1 MGSLLRVWQ
10 RRTPRSLAPHVMWL
24 LVLTV
29 PILVH
34 AEQFTGTVVG
44 ISDGDTI
51 SVLRQGKAVTVHL
64 YGVACPARRHAFGA
78 QARQFTR
85 DVAFQQVV
93 AVLVDSPT
101 RRSRR
106 LIAGVQLPDGRDLS
120 QALVQAGYAW
130 HDSRYAPADRR
141 LAQLEAEARAAKRGL
156 WAEAEPAPSL
166 AVAHSAAGAPA
177 AGAGAASAAAP
188 GEAHGA
194 RHGLPGMPPASVS
207 CAVLPRVACSVG
219 YGYTARL
226 AAP

>member
-1 MGSLLRVWQ
+1 MGSLLRVWP
-10 RRTPRSLAPHVMWL
+10 RHTPLSLAPHVMWL
-24 LVLTV
+24 LLLSL
-29 PILVH
+29 PLLVH

-44 ISDGDTI
+44 VSDGDTI

-64 YGVACPARRHAFGA
+64 YGVACPTRRHAFGA

-101 RRSRR
+101 HRSRR

-156 WAEAEPAPSL
+156 WAEANPY
-166 AVAHSAAGAPA
+166 
-177 AGAGAASAAAP
+177 
-188 GEAHGA
+188 
-194 RHGLPGMPPASVS
+194 PPWQ
-207 CAVLPRVACSVG
+207 
-219 YGYTARL
+219 
-226 AAP
+226 

>member
-1 MGSLLRVWQ
+1 M
-10 RRTPRSLAPHVMWL
+10 
-24 LVLTV
+24 TV

-51 SVLRQGKAVTVHL
+51 SVLRQGKAVQVHL
-64 YGVACPARRHAFGA
+64 YGVVCPTRGHALGA

-101 RRSRR
+101 SRSQR
-106 LIAGVQLPDGRDLS
+106 LIAAVQLPDGRDLS
-120 QALVQAGYAW
+120 QALVQAGHAW

-156 WAEAEPAPSL
+156 WA
-166 AVAHSAAGAPA
+166 AGNPT
-177 AGAGAASAAAP
+177 
-188 GEAHGA
+188 
-194 RHGLPGMPPASVS
+194 PPWQ
-207 CAVLPRVACSVG
+207 
-219 YGYTARL
+219 
-226 AAP
+226 

>member
-10 RRTPRSLAPHVMWL
+10 RPTLLSLAPHVLWL
-24 LVLTV
+24 LVMTV

-34 AEQFTGTVVG
+34 AEQFTGKVVG

-51 SVLRQGKAVTVHL
+51 SVLRQGKAVQVHL
-64 YGVACPARRHAFGA
+64 YGVACPTRGHALGA

-93 AVLVDSPT
+93 AVLVDSST
-101 RRSRR
+101 SRSQR
-106 LIAGVQLPDGRDLS
+106 LIAAVQLPDGRDLS

-156 WAEAEPAPSL
+156 WA
-166 AVAHSAAGAPA
+166 AGNPT
-177 AGAGAASAAAP
+177 
-188 GEAHGA
+188 
-194 RHGLPGMPPASVS
+194 PPWQ
-207 CAVLPRVACSVG
+207 
-219 YGYTARL
+219 
-226 AAP
+226 